1 MKFWIWK
8 WQRICILNLD
18 FELWWVSYFECE
30 DWSFSLM
37 IVDFCLYYLFFW
49 KLVMKYVVS
58 SCMCVER
65 EGTNLIWAPFCECN
79 QGNKSCGKWNAIFGL
94 SWIWFI
100 NCFGCWR
107 CKLFYLS
114 NIKTKEKNE
123 GGVCPLW
130 NLLWENKI
138 FA

>member
-1 MKFWIWK
+1 MAADLHLESWFWVVMSQLLWVWGLIFFADDCGFLSLLLFLK
-8 WQRICILNLD
+8 INDEICCD
-18 FELWWVSYFECE
+18 F
-30 DWSFSLM
+30 
-37 IVDFCLYYLFFW
+37 
-49 KLVMKYVVS
+49 
-58 SCMCVER
+58 MCVCVEM

-79 QGNKSCGKWNAIFGL
+79 QGNKSCSKWNVIVGL

-130 NLLWENKI
+130 NLLWEKKI

>member
-1 MKFWIWK
+1 MAA
-8 WQRICILNLD
+8 NLHLQSW
-18 FELWWVSYFECE
+18 FESGCVSYFECE
-30 DWSFSLM
+30 DWSFSL
-37 IVDFCLYYLFFW
+37 ILWIFVFIIFLRINDEICCDF
-49 KLVMKYVVS
+49 MYV
-58 SCMCVER
+58 CVEM
-65 EGTNLIWAPFCECN
+65 EGTDLIWAPFCECN
-79 QGNKSCGKWNAIFGL
+79 QGNISCGKWNVIIGL

-100 NCFGCWR
+100 NFFGSWR

-130 NLLWENKI
+130 NFLWEKRI